1 MIKNKKKK
9 KSSLKIKDNVPL
21 FARLIF
27 SSNSSE
33 LSFPKIFKNEK
44 IFIAKETM
52 LGKDVRILER
62 ELLGCPK
69 LLEVYS

>member
-33 LSFPKIFKNEK
+33 LSFPKIFKVNEK
-44 IFIAKETM
+44 IFIAKEM
-52 LGKDVRILER
+52 SDRA
-62 ELLGCPK
+62 LLGCPK
-69 LLEVYS
+69 LLEIYS